1 MSELSGYVRGV
12 PTYEDEAGNEYGMLC
27 ETKEKCITDDAGVSL
42 DVKLQEIQT
51 VLQSQV
57 DESALDVDADTLEGH
72 GASYFATAKSVSD
85 IVNGTQTVGN
95 ADKLDGH
102 DSDEFLKDSGGI
114 ITGSA
119 YFDNGAWGL
128 NIRNT
133 GVVKGTNPSSPLYLS
148 LNLMEK
154 DGNAHKNRIGQLQ
167 TSVETN
173 GSVKTAMHAFKNE
186 KDGTASASIA
196 VLYENDGTAYGTAP
210 TPSST
215 TDASTK
221 IATTKW
227 VSDFIAAK
235 FVKVDTDPGVGA
247 SVSYP
252 DGTFIFVK
260 E

>member
-1 MSELSGYVRGV
+1 METSGYARGI
-12 PTYEDEAGNEYGMLC
+12 PTYTDPDGKRYGMLC
-27 ETKEKCITDDAGVSL
+27 ETKEKCISDDSGVTL
-42 DVKLQEIQT
+42 DTKLEEMQRQISEAAA
-51 VLQSQV
+51 
-57 DESALDVDADTLEGH
+57 DKDASTLEGH
-72 GASYFATAKSVSD
+72 GAEHFATAESVTD
-85 IVNGTQTVGN
+85 IINGTQTVGN

-102 DSDEFLKDSGGI
+102 DIDEFMKNSGGI
-114 ITGSA
+114 ITGPS

-133 GVVKGTNPSSPLYLS
+133 GIVKGTNPSAPLYLS

-167 TSVETN
+167 TSVEAN
-173 GSVKTAMHAFKNE
+173 GSVKTAMYAFKNE

-215 TDASTK
+215 ADASTK